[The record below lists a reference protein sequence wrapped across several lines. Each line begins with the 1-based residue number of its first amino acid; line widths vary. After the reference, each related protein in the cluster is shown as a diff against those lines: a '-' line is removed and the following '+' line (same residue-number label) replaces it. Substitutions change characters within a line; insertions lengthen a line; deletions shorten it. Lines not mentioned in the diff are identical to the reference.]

1 MTGFGLGP
9 LSGMELMSFVAV
21 KTEENCWFQM
31 FAMDSLSE
39 YVRSSVSLSDAIPN
53 VSHLSLFK
61 KLQNRFWLFVIW
73 ASYNLFFR

>member
-31 FAMDSLSE
+31 FDMDLLSE
-39 YVRSSVSLSDAIPN
+39 YVRSSVSLN

-61 KLQNRFWLFVIW
+61 KLQNRFWLFVIV
-73 ASYNLFFR
+73 LMG